1 MRIVLSDHAIFEMK
15 RRQIDQKEVERLIRH
30 PGQVTDGKNNRTV
43 IQGTYHDR
51 KYNKQML
58 LIIIGEELDDTFHV
72 ITVYRTSKI
81 EKYWRGTY
89 R

>member
-1 MRIVLSDHAIFEMK
+1 MRIILSDHAIFEMK

-30 PGQVTDGKNNRTV
+30 PGQVTNGKNNRTI
-43 IQGTYHDR
+43 IQGVYHDR

-58 LIIIGEELDDTFHV
+58 IRIIGEESGDTFHV

-81 EKYWRGTY
+81 EKYGR
-89 R
+89 

>member
-1 MRIVLSDHAIFEMK
+1 M
-15 RRQIDQKEVERLIRH
+15 
-30 PGQVTDGKNNRTV
+30 
-43 IQGTYHDR
+43 YYDR

-58 LIIIGEELDDTFHV
+58 LRIVGEELDDIFHV

-81 EKYWRGTY
+81 EKYWRGNY

>member
-1 MRIVLSDHAIFEMK
+1 MK
-15 RRQIDQKEVERLIRH
+15 RRQINQKEVVHLIRH
-30 PGQVTDGKNNRTV
+30 PGQKTDGKKNRTV
-43 IQGTYHDR
+43 IQGAYYDR

-58 LIIIGEELDDTFHV
+58 IRIVGDELDDTFHV

-81 EKYWRGTY
+81 EKYWRGNY

>member
-15 RRQIDQKEVERLIRH
+15 RRQIGQKEVERLIRH
-30 PGQVTDGKNNRTV
+30 PEQVTDGKNNRTV
-43 IQGTYHDR
+43 LQGIHYDR

-58 LIIIGEELDDTFHV
+58 LRIIGEELGDTFHV

-81 EKYWRGTY
+81 EKYWR
-89 R
+89 

>member
-1 MRIVLSDHAIFEMK
+1 MH
-15 RRQIDQKEVERLIRH
+15 
-30 PGQVTDGKNNRTV
+30 
-43 IQGTYHDR
+43 HDR

-58 LIIIGEELDDTFHV
+58 VRIIGEELDDMFQV

-81 EKYWRGTY
+81 EKYWRRRY